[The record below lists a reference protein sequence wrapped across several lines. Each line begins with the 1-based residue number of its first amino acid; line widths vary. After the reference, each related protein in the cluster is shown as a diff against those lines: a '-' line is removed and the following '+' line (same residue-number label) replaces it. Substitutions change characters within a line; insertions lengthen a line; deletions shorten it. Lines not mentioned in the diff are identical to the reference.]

1 MRDQILHMLQVASAC
16 VPLPLKGAAGRDG
29 GPELPL
35 AQVRGALASIL
46 GRGYTMHAHR
56 HLHHSGGADQV
67 WHKDSY
73 WGART
78 PRCGMQTPLIPTPL
92 CMLFRYTHTPRC
104 SVSPRAV
111 LVPRL

>member
-1 MRDQILHMLQVASAC
+1 MRDQIPHMLQAASAC
-16 VPLPLKGAAGRDG
+16 VALPLKGVAGS
-29 GPELPL
+29 PELPL
-35 AQVRGALASIL
+35 SQVRGALASIL